1 MSETAPQFEEPKHP
15 SVRAEPTDL
24 SFRSVMGFFAGLA
37 VSLVLISA
45 GSWGMVVYLTGR
57 EADQKRSD
65 SLWTAQDQGGG
76 SVFGVSRETRRD
88 DLGEDRSRL
97 PSLPRLE
104 GMEREPFGR
113 ELVPPYPG
121 SVQEQ
126 MKKEDDRLAGYG
138 WVNRDKGIVHIPI
151 EEAMK
156 KLAGW
161 LPARDGK
168 DVNEFLDAPSRSS
181 SGTLPRGGK

>member
-1 MSETAPQFEEPKHP
+1 MSEIAPLSEVPKNP
-15 SVRAEPTDL
+15 SVRSEPTDL
-24 SFRSVMGFFAGLA
+24 SFRGVMGFLAGLTI
-37 VSLVLISA
+37 SLVLIGA
-45 GSWGMVVYLTGR
+45 GAWGMVVYLTGR

-76 SVFGVSRETRRD
+76 SDFSVSRETRRD

-113 ELVPPYPG
+113 ELVPSYPG

-126 MKKEDDRLAGYG
+126 MKEENERLAGYG
-138 WVNRDKGIVHIPI
+138 WVNREKGIVHTPI
-151 EEAMK
+151 EKAMK
-156 KLAGW
+156 KLAGR

-181 SGTLPRGGK
+181 SGTRPRGGK